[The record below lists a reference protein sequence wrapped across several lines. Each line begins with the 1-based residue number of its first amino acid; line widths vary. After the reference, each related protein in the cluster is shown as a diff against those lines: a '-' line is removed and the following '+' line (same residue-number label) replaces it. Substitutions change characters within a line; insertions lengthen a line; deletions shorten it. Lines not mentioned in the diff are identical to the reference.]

1 MAKKRGKKNKE
12 REQRQRK
19 FEKRQREM
27 KKESKKMAKE
37 EKKKQKLTP
46 DEGGEESPPGQI
58 SPAGPSGGPE
68 ETS

>member
-1 MAKKRGKKNKE
+1 MAKKRGKRNKE

-46 DEGGEESPPGQI
+46 EEGGQESSPGQTP
-58 SPAGPSGGPE
+58 PAGPSGEAE
-68 ETS
+68 EAT